1 MAYQVLARKWRPQR
15 FDDVVGQRGV
25 TQTLRN
31 AIARERV
38 AQAFVFAGP
47 RGVGKTTTARILAR
61 ALNCVEGPTAD
72 PCGECDVCREVAEG
86 RDIDVLEI
94 DAATHTQVDNV
105 REVIISGLSI
115 APVRDR
121 HKIFIIDEVHQLS
134 SSSFNALLKSVE
146 EPPPH
151 VVFIMATTLL
161 DKIPDTILSRSQVFE
176 FRTIGTAAIAE
187 QLRKIVE
194 TEKVAVD
201 EAGLALIARAAGGSM
216 RDAQSALDQVIAFA
230 GESIGAGEV
239 SAVLGLVARDAVLD
253 VAETVAAEAADGVF
267 DLAGRFVEAGYDLRS
282 VCRELARLV
291 RDLMVL
297 KVDARRIADPEIAAD
312 AERERLQALADRFSR
327 EDLLRGFDVLS
338 RAELDIRNATQPRY
352 HFEMAMLRWIHLRRL
367 VPLTELLDGAGRLD
381 PARPAAG
388 GTGRPG
394 QGGPPGRQ
402 AAAPG
407 ARRPLAP
414 ARSSPPRGRPAGEA
428 RRTAGPASAPSGP
441 AAGSPASR
449 RRSAP
454 RLRRPRPRGPRP
466 SASSP
471 TRETARPAPVASP
484 PAPAAGSAAGLK
496 ERFLVE
502 LQRKRRFFHGT
513 VAAQAR
519 DIEVEDGRIT
529 FVFTTA
535 QRTLAQ
541 QVENAR
547 GWIEPLAAEVAGRKT
562 AVVVRQVA
570 GAEAS
575 GAGAAAGGM
584 ATGADLRQPALTAS
598 PPEPPPPSD
607 LEPPGES
614 EPPVD
619 LGPPVDVEPS
629 ALGSPVR
636 SGPSAHPVASPVQPG
651 PPAHSPAVSP
661 GSPVQSAFLPSAAG
675 PSADSSSAPLGSPV
689 QPDSPPSSA
698 SAPLGSPVQPD
709 SRGVVCVRAA
719 GVTGAARLPAAS
731 ASAPLGRPVQPDSPP
746 PSGRAAGAS
755 RGVVCAAGV
764 TGAARLP
771 AAAVV
776 VCAAGV
782 SRAARLIAVGRAVG
796 GVHAA
801 GVAGAVRGHVA
812 VRAARRARARVP
824 GVADEA
830 RTCGT
835 GRRPARAG
843 AGGSRG
849 ADHARRVPGR
859 DQGSRRDV
867 TAMNIQK
874 MMQQAQ
880 QMQENLQ
887 KQLREA
893 TVEATAGG
901 GMVTVVMNGVKE
913 IQRLRIDPEVV
924 SPDDVEML
932 QDLIVAA
939 VSDAQRRAD
948 ELASQR
954 MGGMMGGL
962 KIPGLS

>member
-72 PCGECDVCREVAEG
+72 PCGECDACREVAEG

-121 HKIFIIDEVHQLS
+121 HKVFIIDEVHQLS

-194 TEKVAVD
+194 AEQVAID
-201 EAGLALIARAAGGSM
+201 DAGLTLIARAADGSM

-367 VPLTELLDGAGRLD
+367 VPLTELLGGAARLE
-381 PARPAAG
+381 PAGPAPAAG
-388 GTGRPG
+388 HPG
-394 QGGPPGRQ
+394 QGGPAARQ
-402 AAAPG
+402 APATR
-407 ARRPLAP
+407 ARRPP
-414 ARSSPPRGRPAGEA
+414 ASSGSPPSRGGSAGGA
-428 RRTAGPASAPSGP
+428 RRTAAPASAPSRPSSEPVG
-441 AAGSPASR
+441 GSPASNAAPAAAAAAPA
-449 RRSAP
+449 RSAP
-454 RLRRPRPRGPRP
+454 AAAA
-466 SASSP
+466 AS
-471 TRETARPAPVASP
+471 TPAA
-484 PAPAAGSAAGLK
+484 AAGSAAGLK
-496 ERFLVE
+496 ERFLAE

-519 DIEVEDGRIT
+519 DVEVEDGRIT
-529 FVFTTA
+529 FVFAAA
-535 QRTLAQ
+535 QRTLSQ
-541 QVENAR
+541 QVEKAR
-547 GWIEPLAAEVAGRKT
+547 GWLEPLAGEVAGRKMT
-562 AVVVRQVA
+562 VAVRQAAATVSGPG
-570 GAEAS
+570 GAAS
-575 GAGAAAGGM
+575 GEPG
-584 ATGADLRQPALTAS
+584 TGAQPSQPALTE
-598 PPEPPPPSD
+598 EPPPPTRPPPD
-607 LEPPGES
+607 LEAS
-614 EPPVD
+614 
-619 LGPPVDVEPS
+619 
-629 ALGSPVR
+629 SP
-636 SGPSAHPVASPVQPG
+636 ASPVGPE
-651 PPAHSPAVSP
+651 PPASSVPPPP
-661 GSPVQSAFLPSAAG
+661 GSPVQSAFLPSSAG
-675 PSADSSSAPLGSPV
+675 PRGDSSTLGSQVQSGAPAEPSAEPGAPLGSPV
-689 QPDSPPSSA
+689 QPGTPAEPSAEPAAPLGSPVQSGVPAEPSAEPGAPLGSPVQSVA
-698 SAPLGSPVQPD
+698 PAEPSTEPGAPLGSPVQFVAPAEPSTEPAAPLGSPVESGAPAEPAPLGSPVQPAFL
-709 SRGVVCVRAA
+709 SPASEGPGA
-719 GVTGAARLPAAS
+719 GRVS
-731 ASAPLGRPVQPDSPP
+731 SPLGPPVEPASPP
-746 PSGRAAGAS
+746 
-755 RGVVCAAGV
+755 
-764 TGAARLP
+764 P
-771 AAAVV
+771 AAAV
-776 VCAAGV
+776 
-782 SRAARLIAVGRAVG
+782 
-796 GVHAA
+796 
-801 GVAGAVRGHVA
+801 
-812 VRAARRARARVP
+812 ARRAPGPSPPPADSKAGRAPAPRSKP
-824 GVADEA
+824 GPPPGPDKADDLLAQALED
-830 RTCGT
+830 
-835 GRRPARAG
+835 PA
-843 AGGSRG
+843 
-849 ADHARRVPGR
+849 V
-859 DQGSRRDV
+859 QTMLDV
-867 TAMNIQK
+867 FPAEIK
-874 MMQQAQ
+874 
-880 QMQENLQ
+880 E
-887 KQLREA
+887 
-893 TVEATAGG
+893 VE
-901 GMVTVVMNGVKE
+901 
-913 IQRLRIDPEVV
+913 
-924 SPDDVEML
+924 EM
-932 QDLIVAA
+932 
-939 VSDAQRRAD
+939 
-948 ELASQR
+948 
-954 MGGMMGGL
+954 
-962 KIPGLS
+962 